1 MTNCDSHCDCQENID
16 DDEATEAVTVT
27 EKSIRDGLL
36 ITTIA
41 ATTVRIF
48 VSLRAMGVVQ
58 NDALITSMSLALLMS
73 LPVQKG

>member
-16 DDEATEAVTVT
+16 DDETTEAATVT

-73 LPVQKG
+73 LPVRKG